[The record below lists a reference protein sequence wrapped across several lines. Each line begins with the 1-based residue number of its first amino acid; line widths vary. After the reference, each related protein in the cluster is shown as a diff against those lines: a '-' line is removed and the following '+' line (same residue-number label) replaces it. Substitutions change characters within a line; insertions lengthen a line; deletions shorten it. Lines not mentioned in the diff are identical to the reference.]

1 MTSGTFEAGPY
12 RENAAV
18 PHSATLSTLQL
29 FRQLCLVATGLMT
42 VAGLLSLWNEP
53 AQTQVGG
60 SLWIPLPWLA
70 DVVAQAWASAHL
82 APAPEGASAPWWFIG
97 VYSAL
102 SLGFLWLTGVCGWRS
117 MDGAGHVPAASMLV
131 RMGIAFFLDPWVSPG
146 LFYLTAVELA
156 CCYPIAKALRM
167 LALQM
172 LLAGMSVM
180 AGAWSDVLTV
190 VCDGVDAVSDSA
202 LWLAGLN
209 ALESCAFQ
217 AFVFVVGLVAHSE
230 MRARKELTILHRNL
244 SLAQVHLSEAVATAE
259 RNRISTQIDAS
270 IREHL
275 VALEAHANASIGL
288 LEGAALD
295 AARTVQ
301 SLVGQLQAEVA
312 TLGESQPASGELRQA
327 LLVLQKN
334 IPTPRIV
341 LDVDPGLSIA
351 SHALNHAIFRMVQ
364 EATSNAVRHAE
375 ADTLSIQ
382 ISQSGNGITVRIQD
396 DGRGTMGIDRNSF
409 GSGLK
414 GIMERVE
421 AFGGTLVVATPTGG
435 GFMLSAHYP
444 SPEGFNE

>member
-1 MTSGTFEAGPY
+1 MTFGTFQADRY
-12 RENAAV
+12 RENAAG

-53 AQTQVGG
+53 AQTQVGP
-60 SLWIPLPWLA
+60 SLWVPLPWLA
-70 DVVAQAWASAHL
+70 DVAAQAWAL
-82 APAPEGASAPWWFIG
+82 ARLAQAPEGAAAPWLFMG

-102 SLGFLWLTGVCGWRS
+102 SLCFLWLTGAHGWRS
-117 MDGAGHVPAASMLV
+117 MDGADHVPAASMLV
-131 RMGIAFFLDPWVSPG
+131 RMGIAFALDPWVSPG
-146 LFYLTAVELA
+146 LFYLTAIELA
-156 CCYPIAKALRM
+156 CCYPTAKALRM
-167 LALQM
+167 LVLQM
-172 LLAGMSVM
+172 LLASLSVM

-190 VCDGVDAVSDSA
+190 VCDCVEAVSASA
-202 LWLAGLN
+202 SWLTGLN

-230 MRARKELTILHRNL
+230 MRARKELATLHRNL
-244 SLAQVHLSEAVATAE
+244 SLAQGHLSEAVATAE
-259 RNRISTQIDAS
+259 RNRISTQIDAR

-301 SLVGQLQAEVA
+301 SLVGQLRVEVA
-312 TLGESQPASGELRQA
+312 TLGESPPASGDLRQA

-341 LDVDPGLSIA
+341 LDMDPGLSIA
-351 SHALNHAIFRMVQ
+351 SHALNHAIFRIVQ

-382 ISQSGNGITVRIQD
+382 ISQSGNGIAVRIQD
-396 DGRGTMGIDRNSF
+396 NGRGAMGMDRNRF

-414 GIMERVE
+414 GIRERVE
-421 AFGGTLVVATPTGG
+421 AFGGTLAVATPPGG
-435 GFMLSAHYP
+435 GFVLSVHYP
-444 SPEGFNE
+444 SPEGFE